1 MEPIC
6 FGIIKGEQPI
16 VCNGDDRCLRQKQG
30 GAVGAAACGMR
41 VPPKARS
48 GRREPQPVASSA
60 SKSLAVFW
68 FSFGTQKRT
77 YPAVM
82 LFTKGM
88 KLAPRENAL
97 HRKPLFFYYN
107 YPSAKGQQT
116 TLSSRCSTAC
126 RTCGA
131 RMP

>member
-1 MEPIC
+1 MEPNF

-68 FSFGTQKRT
+68 YSFVRQKSTIQAEKRFEKGIK
-77 YPAVM
+77 PAPHDH
-82 LFTKGM
+82 T
-88 KLAPRENAL
+88 L
-97 HRKPLFFYYN
+97 HRKRLFPYYS

-116 TLSSRCSTAC
+116 TRPSRCSTAC